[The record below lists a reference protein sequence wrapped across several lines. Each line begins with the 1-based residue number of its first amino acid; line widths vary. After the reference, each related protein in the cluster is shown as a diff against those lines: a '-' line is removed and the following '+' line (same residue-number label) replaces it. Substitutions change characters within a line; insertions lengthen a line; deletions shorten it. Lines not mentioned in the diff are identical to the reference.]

1 MTNDMQ
7 DFVASFMRGCRSRIA
22 LLFCVFLSL
31 PIFLGAQQ
39 TTATLV
45 GNVTDSTDAAVAN
58 ATVTA
63 TNTGTNTIRITKT
76 ESDGKYSIPS
86 LAPGTY
92 TLTVEN
98 SGFATGKVSGIVL
111 DASQTGRQ
119 DFKLAVGLVT
129 NTVTVEAST
138 AAAQLQTE
146 NGAVGEVIDGKKI
159 VDLPLNGRSFVQLAQ
174 LIPGA
179 NSGTEG
185 SITVRRARGSL
196 ASSDATGGSTAVQV
210 NGQRDTQNRYSVD
223 GIEDMD
229 YDAMTYSFSPS
240 VDAIAEF
247 RVDTANSGTD
257 TGAASG
263 ANVNLI
269 LKGGTNKYHGTL
281 FYFNRNNAFTTSYDT
296 IATKDVGPPRLNR
309 NQYGGNIGGP
319 VRIPH
324 VYDGRDKTFFFF
336 NVEAGTL
343 LSGLQPQFANVPSD
357 AVRGGNIDELI
368 NAAAAVSGCSV
379 VGSTNPIPSS
389 VKSCVLVNPF
399 TQTPYLL
406 GQHITVDPKAAI
418 ILNST
423 PHQNATGGSN
433 YATPLLKTLNYQ
445 HDYIF
450 RVDHNLTSKDTLSG
464 HYIHDVEYSNGAP
477 FFGNDNDNNRAVT
490 IHYVGTET
498 HVFSPSIVN
507 EFRYGRQIFQE
518 FETFPAT
525 GNAALNIANGQLGI
539 PFSSSD
545 PEFYGP
551 PNTSIS
557 GNGTAYKLFNDLRN
571 IGPRNRANGINQ
583 YSESLSWQRGKHFLK
598 FGVDIGRRTDFFSQA
613 RDPHGTF
620 SFSGQYTGGFA
631 KAGNVNYPQ
640 GASGAGLLDFLL
652 GYVASDQINPT
663 VTHTHIVSLIQGYSV
678 QDNWSATRTLT
689 VNIGVRWDHF
699 PPWYQ
704 TDNQFADIYAGPD
717 GVTPDRVA
725 TPASG
730 SLYGRGLVKSN
741 YYDFAP
747 RLGFAWQPF
756 GLNQTVVRGGYGIYF
771 VPDISNGYFQEA
783 EGFQA
788 QSGAAL
794 TGNTGPATG
803 GAATTP
809 NLTLSNPF
817 PGVTTGGPATYP
829 FDVEINQN
837 LAEQMTQ
844 QFNLTVQTVLP
855 GRITA
860 DIAYVGARGTHNYS
874 YYPDTNLPRPVD
886 PTTPGLPSLTAR
898 RPNQTFPRAVLAE
911 ISNGSSAY
919 HALQT
924 KLERRVGNGLNLLVS
939 YTWSKSI
946 SGPADIGGLVGG
958 GNFGATALDPF
969 NVKADRSLSV
979 FDIPQRFV
987 GTALYDIPFF
997 HNTTGAKRLL
1007 LDGFQVSTI
1016 LSAVSGDPTAVFYT
1030 GPTKNGSVQ
1039 ARPDVVPG
1047 QTANLTRGQRTPVR
1061 QFNTAAFTTPATAT
1075 FGNSRRSGAVRLPG
1089 VFNDDL
1095 SITKG
1100 LKFTETTNLQIRAD
1114 FFNAFKHFN
1123 PDPSTITTTIN
1134 SANYGKINDG
1144 TQGGYATR
1152 IIQLGAKFYF

>member
-1 MTNDMQ
+1 MTKIMQ
-7 DFVASFMRGCRSRIA
+7 DRLADFSRSLGTA
-22 LLFCVFLSL
+22 LLLCLCLGLPLS
-31 PIFLGAQQ
+31 LGAQQ

-45 GNVTDSTDAAVAN
+45 GNVTDPSGAAVVG
-58 ATVTA
+58 ATLTA
-63 TNTGTNTIRITKT
+63 TNTGTNTVRTTKT
-76 ESDGKYSIPS
+76 DNDGKYSIPS
-86 LAPGTY
+86 LAPGPY
-92 TLTVEN
+92 ALTAEAA
-98 SGFATGKVSGIVL
+98 GFASGKISGIVL

-119 DFKLAVGLVT
+119 DFALAIGAVT
-129 NTVTVEAST
+129 NTVNVEASS

-174 LIPGA
+174 LTPGA

-185 SITVRRARGSL
+185 SITVRRARGAL

-210 NGQRDTQNRYSVD
+210 NGQRDTQNRYSID

-229 YDAMTYSFSPS
+229 YDAFTYSFSPS

-269 LKGGTNKYHGTL
+269 LKSGTNSLHGTL
-281 FYFNRNNAFTTSYDT
+281 FYFNRNNAFTQSYD
-296 IATKDVGPPRLNR
+296 AVAKKDVAPPRLNR
-309 NQYGGNIGGP
+309 NQYGGNVGGP
-319 VRIPH
+319 VRVPH

-336 NVEAGTL
+336 NYEGGKL
-343 LSGLQPQFANVPSD
+343 LSGLQPQFTNVPSD
-357 AVRGGNIDELI
+357 AVRSGNIDELI
-368 NAAAAVSGCSV
+368 SAAAAVPGCSV
-379 VGSTNPIPSS
+379 TGSTTTPTA
-389 VKSCVLVNPF
+389 KSCVLVNPF
-399 TQTPYLL
+399 TQQPYVL
-406 GQHITVDPKAAI
+406 GQRVAVDPKATI
-418 ILNST
+418 IMNAT

-445 HDYIF
+445 NDYIF
-450 RVDHNLTSKDTLSG
+450 RMDHNLTKKDTLSG
-464 HYIHDVEYSNGAP
+464 HFIHDVEYSNGAP

-490 IHYVGTET
+490 IHYVGAET
-498 HVFSPSIVN
+498 HVFSPTIVN

-557 GNGTAYKLFNDLRN
+557 GNGLAYKLFIDLRN

-583 YSESLSWQRGKHFLK
+583 YSDSLSWERGRHFLK
-598 FGVDIGRRTDFFSQA
+598 FSVDLGRRTDFFSQA
-613 RDPHGTF
+613 RDPRGTF
-620 SFSGQYTGGFA
+620 SFTGQYTGGYA
-631 KAGNVNYPQ
+631 TVGTTKYPQ
-640 GASGAGLLDFLL
+640 GASGAGLLDFVL
-652 GYVASDQINPT
+652 GYVATDSINPT
-663 VTHTHIVSLIQGYSV
+663 VTHTHIVSLIQGYSI
-678 QDNWSATRTLT
+678 QDNWSAAKNLT

-704 TDNQFADIYAGPD
+704 LNNQFADIYAGPD
-717 GVTPDRVA
+717 GITPSVIA
-725 TPASG
+725 TPFSG

-741 YYDFAP
+741 FYDFAP
-747 RLGFAWQPF
+747 RLGFAWQPY
-756 GLNQTVVRGGYGIYF
+756 GLNETVVRGGYGIYF
-771 VPDISNGYFQEA
+771 LPDIANGYFQEA
-783 EGFQA
+783 EGYQA
-788 QSGAAL
+788 QAGAAL
-794 TGNTGPATG
+794 TGNAGPIAG
-803 GAATTP
+803 GVQTTP
-809 NLTLSNPF
+809 NLTLGNPF
-817 PGVTTGGPATYP
+817 PGVATGGPSTYP
-829 FDVEINQN
+829 FAVEIAQN

-855 GRITA
+855 GKITA
-860 DIAYVGARGTHNYS
+860 DIAYVGSRGTHNYS
-874 YYPDTNLPRPVD
+874 YYPDTNMPRPVN
-886 PTTPGLPSLTAR
+886 PSTPGLASLNAR
-898 RPNQTFPRAVLAE
+898 RPNQVFPRTVIAE
-911 ISNGSSAY
+911 ISNGSSNY
-919 HALQT
+919 HSLQT
-924 KLERRVGNGLNLLVS
+924 KLERRVGNGLNLLAS

-946 SGPADIGGLVGG
+946 SGPADVGGLVGG
-958 GNFGATALDPF
+958 GNFGATALDTF

-987 GTALYDIPFF
+987 GTALYDVPFF
-997 HNTTGAKRLL
+997 RHTEGAKRLL

-1016 LSAVSGDPTAVFYT
+1016 VTAVSGDPTAVFYT
-1030 GPTKNGSVQ
+1030 GATVNASSQ
-1039 ARPDVVPG
+1039 NARPDVVPG
-1047 QTANLTRGQRTPVR
+1047 QAPNLGRSQRTPTR
-1061 QFNTAAFTTPATAT
+1061 QFNTAAFTTPAIAT

-1089 VFNDDL
+1089 LLNDDL
-1095 SITKG
+1095 SVTKG
-1100 LKFTETTNLQIRAD
+1100 LKFGETRNLQLRAD

-1152 IIQLGAKFYF
+1152 VIQLGAKLYF